1 MPRLVGV
8 SLLEASLDAHREDL
22 RFRSNTNE
30 ARPLRRGKLA
40 GSDRTGDRRA
50 VFANVD
56 ATVGA
61 FTAQVDTGQDH
72 GGIPRVEVF
81 IARGNARVDDRN
93 RHAGTTRQVPGT
105 AHAHLVEDEGLL
117 LDVAGR
123 VHRARLF

>member
-1 MPRLVGV
+1 ML
-8 SLLEASLDAHREDL
+8 
-22 RFRSNTNE
+22 
-30 ARPLRRGKLA
+30 
-40 GSDRTGDRRA
+40 
-50 VFANVD
+50 ANVD

-81 IARGNARVDDRN
+81 VARGNAGVDNCN
-93 RHAGTTRQVPGT
+93 RHAGTARQVPGA

-123 VHRARLF
+123 VHRAGLF